1 MQFTINQE
9 TLSKAL
15 NSVGRSVATRSTMP
29 ILSNILIRTKNNQ
42 LIITASDMETSNRL
56 TLDAQVDEEGAC
68 TLDYKKAAEIIGKLP
83 NSPITFKLDPS
94 NHTVELS
101 CLKSRYV
108 LRSLNA
114 EEFPEVPEPSANG
127 ATVESKV
134 LRNAIR
140 ETAFSA
146 SSDDTRHILTGVYLL
161 IEKDGLELVA
171 TDGHRLARSVSRLDN
186 EAEKIIKVIIPSKV
200 MTELSRLLSSLGDVP
215 VHLSLSKNEIIFS
228 FGNQVMTSKL
238 IDGQFPD
245 YRSIIPKNLD
255 RKAVVNRSQ
264 FLSSI
269 ERAAIM
275 AEDRSNIIK
284 LKYNPSELEI
294 TSDTPELG
302 KGTELLE
309 IQYDGEENLMAFNAR
324 YLIDIL
330 KNLDDAE
337 VNVEMKGAFDPCLVR
352 PNSEKEFIYVVMP
365 IRLN

>member
-1 MQFTINQE
+1 MQFTISQE

-15 NSVGRSVATRSTMP
+15 NSVGRSVASRSTMP
-29 ILSNILIRTKNNQ
+29 ILSNILIRTKDNQ
-42 LIITASDMETSNRL
+42 LIITASDMETSSRL
-56 TLDAQVDEEGAC
+56 TLEAKVEEEGAC

-83 NSPITFKLDPS
+83 NAPITVKMDSS
-94 NHTVELS
+94 NQTVELS

-114 EEFPEVPEPSANG
+114 EEFPEVPEPSTNG
-127 ATVESKV
+127 ATVDSKI
-134 LRNAIR
+134 LRNAIK

-146 SSDDTRHILTGVYLL
+146 SSDDTRHILTGVYLC
-161 IEKDGLELVA
+161 IEKEIMELVA
-171 TDGHRLARSVSRLDN
+171 TDGHRLARSVSQLEN
-186 EAEKIIKVIIPSKV
+186 EAEKNIKVIIPSKV
-200 MTELSRLLSSLGDVP
+200 LIELSRLLSSTGDIP
-215 VHLSLSKNEIIFS
+215 VHISLSKNEIIFS
-228 FGNQVMTSKL
+228 FGNQILTSKL

-245 YRSIIPKNLD
+245 YKSIIPKNLD
-255 RKAVVNRSQ
+255 RKALLNRIQ
-264 FLSSI
+264 LLASI

-284 LKYNPSELEI
+284 LKYNPNELEI

-309 IQYDGEENLMAFNAR
+309 VQYDGDETLMAFNAR

-337 VNVEMKGAFDPCLVR
+337 VNLEMKGSFDPCLLR
-352 PNSEKEFIYVVMP
+352 PNSEKDYIYVVMP